1 MKILYSVYIIL
12 LFILLTPGVL
22 ISIPKGGSRLTVAAT
37 HGVLF
42 AIAYYFTR
50 KIVWKAILSIEGFQ
64 NCETDAECTH
74 GNKCKYTA
82 CSP

>member
-22 ISIPKGGSRLTVAAT
+22 ISIPKGGSRLAVAAT

-64 NCETDAECTH
+64 SCQTDENCKDGYRCLNN
-74 GNKCKYTA
+74 G